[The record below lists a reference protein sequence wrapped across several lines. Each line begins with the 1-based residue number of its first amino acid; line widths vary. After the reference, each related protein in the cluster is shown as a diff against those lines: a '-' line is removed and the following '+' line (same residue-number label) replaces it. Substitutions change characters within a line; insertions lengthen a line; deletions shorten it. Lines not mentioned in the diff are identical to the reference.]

1 MRYSGTDSPILSIL
15 GDTMTKSGKRE
26 FTKEFTKD
34 GGEFTKEF
42 AKAKREIYRC
52 ISSDSHITRT
62 QMAEHIG
69 LSVRQVQ
76 KYLKRLTDL
85 GLIIRERWT

>member
-1 MRYSGTDSPILSIL
+1 
-15 GDTMTKSGKRE
+15 
-26 FTKEFTKD
+26 
-34 GGEFTKEF
+34 
-42 AKAKREIYRC
+42 
-52 ISSDSHITRT
+52 
-62 QMAEHIG
+62 MAEHIG

>member
-1 MRYSGTDSPILSIL
+1 
-15 GDTMTKSGKRE
+15 MTSDNQKRE

-52 ISSDSHITRT
+52 ISSDSHIIRT

>member
-1 MRYSGTDSPILSIL
+1 MNFGNEDFVKTSDNQ
-15 GDTMTKSGKRE
+15 KRE

-85 GLIIRERWT
+85 GLIIREDRKSVV